1 MNFIHS
7 RISYQFEIKNIHT
20 GIVIRNISTSTPRLT
35 LEDLPSGSDFM
46 VTIYSYNNGKKSKM
60 NSLEA
65 FTTRAGEKQ
74 LATMP
79 EIEDKNPLRF
89 IPMLAVF
96 LLISLLLVLITITI
110 VAIIRWVGVIITG
123 KCLNFIK
130 HFRRKMTSTRNSPSQ
145 QLELLTGPGS
155 GPSKHDTMDTMDYS
169 PDIIPKEQ
177 GKLLVF
183 KL

>member
-1 MNFIHS
+1 MSNIALDCNIFNQTFSSFTVNCAADGTMNFIHS

-110 VAIIRWVGVIITG
+110 VAIIR
-123 KCLNFIK
+123 
-130 HFRRKMTSTRNSPSQ
+130 
-145 QLELLTGPGS
+145 
-155 GPSKHDTMDTMDYS
+155 
-169 PDIIPKEQ
+169 
-177 GKLLVF
+177 
-183 KL
+183 